1 MDRTKKLL
9 RSVTASAL
17 LAGSNPN
24 TLDARAMRRIE
35 NVRHRLDGSYSPQTP
50 DQVAQAS
57 QIISN
62 LLSSVQEENAM
73 SLNELLERR
82 PDLERGAA
90 EKAIRGLL
98 KQGKIRKTGEGTK
111 NKPFR
116 YYDRSRGGH
125 GG

>member
-1 MDRTKKLL
+1 
-9 RSVTASAL
+9 
-17 LAGSNPN
+17 
-24 TLDARAMRRIE
+24 
-35 NVRHRLDGSYSPQTP
+35 
-50 DQVAQAS
+50 
-57 QIISN
+57 
-62 LLSSVQEENAM
+62 M